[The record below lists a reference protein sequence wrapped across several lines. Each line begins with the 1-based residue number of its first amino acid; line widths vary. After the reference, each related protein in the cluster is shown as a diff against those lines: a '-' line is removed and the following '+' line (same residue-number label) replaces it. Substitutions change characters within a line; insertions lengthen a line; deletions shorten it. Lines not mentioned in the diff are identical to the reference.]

1 MCSDGNNFGSVCNF
15 TCLVG
20 FGIVGSSSSTCGGD
34 GSSTTGSFDNPAPT
48 CEGQLIMQMTEL
60 DSYHFFLIEFFLE
73 GAFQNMIFTVQ
84 S

>member
-15 TCLVG
+15 TCSVG

-48 CEGQLIMQMTEL
+48 CEGQLIMSMTEIRI
-60 DSYHFFLIEFFLE
+60 DRIEELIDIEPILL
-73 GAFQNMIFTVQ
+73 
-84 S
+84 

>member
-15 TCLVG
+15 TCSVG

-48 CEGQLIMQMTEL
+48 CEGQLLMPMTKIRIDRIEKL
-60 DSYHFFLIEFFLE
+60 IDSDP
-73 GAFQNMIFTVQ
+73 IF

>member
-15 TCLVG
+15 TCSVG

-48 CEGQLIMQMTEL
+48 CEGQLFMPMTEIRIDRIEKL
-60 DSYHFFLIEFFLE
+60 IDSDP
-73 GAFQNMIFTVQ
+73 IF